1 MGASLTCKPKWGG
14 GAGESQMGS
23 LHKVCAFMRRWGGS
37 RGGGARLLRQDD
49 GTLVQQEPRVES
61 WPLEVAAGGL
71 AAVTDR

>member
-37 RGGGARLLRQDD
+37 RGGGARLLRQND

-61 WPLEVAAGGL
+61 
-71 AAVTDR
+71 